1 MVSNNFNRIAWCY
14 DFLARLV
21 FGDKLKIAQQLVVP
35 YLNDGDKLLIIG
47 GGSGWIINEILK
59 VKKVHEID
67 YVEAS
72 EAMLKKAKAIT
83 IGRSTEVKLNFIH
96 GDENSISS
104 LGDYDRILACYFFDM
119 FQQERLDHIL
129 SKLVHSLSAEGK
141 LLVVDFHCSS
151 ASPFSHRLLLKIMYT
166 FFNLTCALEA
176 KGLLDF
182 KETAKRYGLLCES
195 SVATAGGLIRSEVY
209 GLEE

>member
-21 FGDKLKIAQQLVVP
+21 FGDKLKIAQRLVVP

-59 VKKVHEID
+59 VKKVREID

-83 IGRSTEVKLNFIH
+83 IRSRDVKLNFIH

-119 FQQERLDHIL
+119 FQQERLDGVV
-129 SKLVHSLSAEGK
+129 STLVSSLKPEGK
-141 LLVVDFHCSS
+141 LLVVDFNCSS
-151 ASPFSHRLLLKIMYT
+151 TSPFSHRLILKIMYA

-182 KETAKRYGLLCES
+182 KETAKRHGLFCES

-209 GLEE
+209 GLGG